1 MSTAVEPR
9 TTHTPEDLL
18 AMPDGKDYELVDG
31 ELVERN
37 MSALSSWVAGQVY
50 LRLGNHVM
58 ANDLGTVWPADNGF
72 QCFPDAPGKVRKPDA
87 SFIGRERYAPGQLG
101 DGYVRIAP
109 DLAVEVISPNDL
121 AGDVEQKVDEYLAAG
136 VRLVWVADP
145 TTQTVRVHRSDGTA
159 ARLRRGEEL
168 SGEGVIPGFRCVV
181 GDLFPP
187 VPVPAPAPPAAG

>member
-9 TTHTPEDLL
+9 TTYTPEDLL

-37 MSALSSWVAGQVY
+37 VSALSSWVAGQVF

-58 ANDLGTVWPADNGF
+58 ANALGTVWPADNGF

-87 SFIGRERYAPGQLG
+87 SFIGRERFAPGQLA

-121 AGDVEQKVDEYLAAG
+121 AGEVEQKVEEYLAAG
-136 VRLVWVADP
+136 VPLVWVADP
-145 TTQTVRVHRSDGTA
+145 TTRTVRVHRGDGSA
-159 ARLRRGEEL
+159 ARLRAGDEL
-168 SGEGVIPGFRCVV
+168 SGEAVIPGFRCAVR
-181 GDLFPP
+181 DLFPP
-187 VPVPAPAPPAAG
+187 PVAPAAT